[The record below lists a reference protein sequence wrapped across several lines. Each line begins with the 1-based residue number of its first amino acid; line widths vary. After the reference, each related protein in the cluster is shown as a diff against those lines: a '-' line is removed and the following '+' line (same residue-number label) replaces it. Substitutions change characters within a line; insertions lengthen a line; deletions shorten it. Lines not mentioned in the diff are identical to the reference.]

1 MNRVVITGM
10 GIISPI
16 GHNVDTFWKNLA
28 NGVSGIGYI
37 ENIDA
42 SKLAVKIAAEVKNY
56 DPKELGLDLSTIRRT
71 DKYTQFA
78 LIAAQQAMDDSK
90 LTVAPERF
98 GVYIGSGVGGMET
111 FVAQT
116 KKMLEE
122 GGQWV
127 SPLFIPMMIANIA
140 AGNVAIAHN
149 ARGPNL
155 PVVTAC
161 ATATHAIGEAF
172 RVIKHGY
179 ADAIIAGG
187 AEAAVHEL
195 AISGF
200 ANAKALSKVEDPKL
214 ASLPFDSRRQGF
226 VLGEGAGVLILEEL
240 EHAKK
245 RGAHIYAEIVGYGN
259 TCDAYHLTAPLP
271 DGTAAA
277 NAMKLAAQE
286 AKLTENDLIHINAH
300 GTGTPL
306 NDKTETLAI
315 KLAFGEEV
323 AYKTLITSSKSMTG
337 HALGAAG
344 GFEAIA
350 AILALKN
357 RIVPPTIGLDS
368 PDPECDLDYV
378 PHTAR
383 KADITVAFSN
393 SLGFGGH
400 NGCIAIRRMNN

>member
-1 MNRVVITGM
+1 MKRVVITGM
-10 GIISPI
+10 GIVSPM
-16 GHNVDTFWKNLA
+16 GNNVETFWNNLV
-28 NGVSGIGYI
+28 NGVSGIDYI
-37 ENIDA
+37 KNID
-42 SKLAVKIAAEVKNY
+42 SSRLPVKIAAEVKNY
-56 DPKELGLDLSTIRRT
+56 DPKELGLDPSTIRRT
-71 DKYTQFA
+71 DKYTQYA
-78 LIAAQQAMDDSK
+78 LIAANQAMEDSK
-90 LTVAPERF
+90 LTVAPERL
-98 GVYIGSGVGGMET
+98 GVYVGSGVGGMDT
-111 FVAQT
+111 FVSQT

-149 ARGPNL
+149 AQGPTL
-155 PVVTAC
+155 PVITAC

-172 RVIKHGY
+172 RAIKHGY

-195 AISGF
+195 AICGF
-200 ANAKALSKVEDPKL
+200 ANAKALTKVEDPKL

-226 VLGEGAGVLILEEL
+226 VLGEGAGVLILEAL
-240 EHAKK
+240 DHALA
-245 RGAHIYAEIVGYGN
+245 RNANIYGEIAGYGN

-271 DGTAAA
+271 EGTCAA

-286 AKLTENDLIHINAH
+286 AQLIPEDFIHINTH

-323 AYKTLITSSKSMTG
+323 AYKALITSNKCMTG

-344 GFEAIA
+344 GFEGIA
-350 AILALKN
+350 SALALKN
-357 RIVPPTIGLDS
+357 GIVPPTIGLDC

-383 KADITVAFSN
+383 KANITIAFSN

-400 NGCIAIRRMNN
+400 NGCVAFRKY

>member
-1 MNRVVITGM
+1 MNRVVVTGM
-10 GIISPI
+10 GIISPL
-16 GHNVDTFWKNLA
+16 GNSVETFWNNLVD
-28 NGVSGIGYI
+28 GVSGIDQI
-37 ENIDA
+37 KNIDT
-42 SKLAVKIAAEVKNY
+42 SRLSVKIAAEVKNY
-56 DPKELGLDLSTIRRT
+56 DPAVLGLDSSTIRRT
-71 DKYTQFA
+71 DKFTQYA
-78 LIAAQQAMDDSK
+78 LIATQQAMNESK
-90 LTVAPERF
+90 LIVAPERL

-111 FVAQT
+111 FVNQT

-149 ARGPNL
+149 AQGPTL
-155 PVVTAC
+155 PIVTAC
-161 ATATHAIGEAF
+161 ATATQAIGEAF
-172 RVIKHGY
+172 RTIKHGY

-187 AEAAVHEL
+187 TEAAVHEL

-226 VLGEGAGVLILEEL
+226 VLGEGAGILILEAL
-240 EHAKK
+240 EHAKN
-245 RGAHIYAEIVGYGN
+245 RGATIYAEMVGYGN

-271 DGTAAA
+271 DGKCAA

-286 AKLTENDLIHINAH
+286 AQLKTDDKIHINAH

-306 NDKTETLAI
+306 NDKTETMVI

-323 AYKTLITSSKSMTG
+323 AYKTLITSNKSMTG

-350 AILALKN
+350 SVLALKN
-357 RIVPPTIGLDS
+357 GIVPPTIGLDC

-378 PHTAR
+378 PNTAR
-383 KADITVAFSN
+383 KANINIAFSN
-393 SLGFGGH
+393 SFGFGGH
-400 NGCIAIRRMNN
+400 NGCLAIRRYDD

>member
-16 GHNVDTFWKNLA
+16 GHNVDTFWNNLV

-37 ENIDA
+37 ENIDT
-42 SKLAVKIAAEVKNY
+42 SKLSVKIAAEVKNY

-71 DKYTQFA
+71 DKFTQFA

-90 LTVAPERF
+90 LTVDPERL
-98 GVYIGSGVGGMET
+98 GVYIGSGVGGMDT
-111 FVAQT
+111 FVTQT

-122 GGQWV
+122 GAQWV
-127 SPLFIPMMIANIA
+127 SPLFIPMMISNIA

-149 ARGPNL
+149 AQGPSL

-172 RVIKHGY
+172 RAIKHGY

-200 ANAKALSKVEDPKL
+200 ANAKALSKAEDPKL

-226 VLGEGAGVLILEEL
+226 VLGEGAGALILEEL

-259 TCDAYHLTAPLP
+259 TCDAHHLTAPLP
-271 DGTAAA
+271 DGSAAA
-277 NAMKLAAQE
+277 KAMKLAAQQ
-286 AKLTENDLIHINAH
+286 AQVTPNDFIHINAH

-315 KLAFGEEV
+315 KLALGEEV
-323 AYKTLITSSKSMTG
+323 ARKTLITSNKSMTG

-350 AILALKN
+350 SILALKN
-357 RIVPPTIGLDS
+357 GIVPPTIGLVC

-378 PHTAR
+378 PNIAR
-383 KADITVAFSN
+383 KANITIAFSN

-400 NGCIAIRRMNN
+400 NGCIAFRRCEI

>member
-1 MNRVVITGM
+1 MKRVVVTGL
-10 GIISPI
+10 GIISPL
-16 GHNVDTFWKNLA
+16 GNHVDIFWNNLV
-28 NGVSGIGYI
+28 NGVLGIDFI
-37 ENIDA
+37 QNIDS
-42 SKLAVKIAAEVKNY
+42 SKISIKIAAEVKNY
-56 DPKELGLDLSTIRRT
+56 NPIELGLDPSTIRRT
-71 DKYTQFA
+71 DKYTQYA
-78 LIAAQQAMDDSK
+78 LIAAKQAMEDSA
-90 LTVAPERF
+90 LQIAPERL

-111 FVAQT
+111 FVSQT
-116 KKMLEE
+116 QKMLEE

-149 ARGPNL
+149 AQGPSL

-172 RVIKHGY
+172 RAIKYGY

-187 AEAAVHEL
+187 AEAAIHEL
-195 AISGF
+195 AINGF
-200 ANAKALSKVEDPKL
+200 ANAKALTKVEDPKL

-226 VLGEGAGVLILEEL
+226 VLGEGAGIIILEEL
-240 EHAKK
+240 EHAQT

-271 DGTAAA
+271 DGKCAG
-277 NAMKLAAQE
+277 NAMRLAAEE
-286 AKLTENDLIHINAH
+286 AKQTPDDFIHINTH

-306 NDKTETLAI
+306 NDKIETMAV

-323 AYKTLITSSKSMTG
+323 AYKALLTSNKSMTG

-350 AILALKN
+350 SILALIN
-357 RIVPPTIGLDS
+357 GIVPPTIGLDC

-383 KADITVAFSN
+383 KANITIAFSN

-400 NGCIAIRRMNN
+400 NGSIAFRKFNH